1 MREMT
6 SSQPRSI
13 TKKQV
18 SIGQLL
24 LSIFK
29 YTSLVIV
36 SFISVFPFV
45 WMILGMTNTAVDIS
59 SGKLMIGENLV
70 INFQNLFS
78 NDLNFSRSL
87 LNSAM
92 IAVVTTIFAL
102 LISSMAG
109 YGFEIYK
116 SKRKEV
122 VFNILLLSMM
132 VPFAALMI
140 PLYRM
145 FSQLNDTI
153 LGINSFLVVILPSV
167 STAFL
172 IFFFRQNAKS
182 FPKDLVEA
190 ARLDGLKELSIFFR
204 VYLPTAKNT
213 YAAAA
218 IITFM
223 SSWNN
228 YLWPLVALQSPDKR
242 TVPLVLSAMGASYT
256 PDYGMIMSGLVIATL
271 PTALVFFVLQK
282 QFVQGMIGSV
292 K

>member
-1 MREMT
+1 MQKIET
-6 SSQPRSI
+6 
-13 TKKQV
+13 T
-18 SIGQLL
+18 L
-24 LSIFK
+24 K
-29 YTSLVIV
+29 YLFLIVI

-45 WMILGMTNTAVDIS
+45 WMILGMTNTAVDIT
-59 SGKLMIGENLV
+59 SGKLKIGNQFI

-78 NDLNFSRSL
+78 NDLNFSRAL
-87 LNSAM
+87 LNSAF
-92 IAVVTTIFAL
+92 IAIITTFFAL
-102 LISSMAG
+102 LFSSMAG
-109 YGFEIYK
+109 YGFEIFRTK
-116 SKRKEV
+116 GKDFI
-122 VFNILLLSMM
+122 FNVLLLSMM

-145 FSQLNDTI
+145 FSKLNGTF
-153 LGINSFLVVILPSV
+153 LGINSLFIVIVPSV
-167 STAFL
+167 CTAFL
-172 IFFFRQNAKS
+172 VFFFRQNAKA

-190 ARLDGLKELSIFFR
+190 ARIDGLKELSIFFR
-204 VYLPTAKNT
+204 VYMPTAKNS

-256 PDYGMIMSGLVIATL
+256 PDYGMMMSGIVIATL
-271 PTALVFFVLQK
+271 PTAIVFFVLQK
-282 QFVQGMIGSV
+282 QFVQGMLGSV

>member
-36 SFISVFPFV
+36 SFISIFPFV

-145 FSQLNDTI
+145 FSRLNGTI

-271 PTALVFFVLQK
+271 PTTLVFFVLQK